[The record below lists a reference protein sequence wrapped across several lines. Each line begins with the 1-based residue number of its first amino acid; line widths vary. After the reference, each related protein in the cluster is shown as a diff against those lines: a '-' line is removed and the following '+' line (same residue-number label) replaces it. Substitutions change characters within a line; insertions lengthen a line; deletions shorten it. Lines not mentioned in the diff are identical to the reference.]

1 MVGCLTNRNP
11 RGCYGCTRQPG
22 RMSRNKA
29 DSNHST
35 LAFRGQGVR
44 REVNRQPSRIA
55 DIAPQHPLSEL
66 EPQLVRRG
74 VLPPLLSVVVPVKNE
89 EAAIALF
96 VERVS
101 AVLDGIA
108 LNQSWEI
115 LFIDD
120 GSTDST
126 LGAIAAANSRE
137 RRVRALSLSRN
148 FGKEA
153 ALSAGLDHARG
164 RAVIPMDV
172 DLQDPPEVLP
182 EMVAK
187 WLDGYEM
194 VFGVRRCRSSDSLAK
209 RLTAGLYY
217 RAHNAVSKDKIP
229 ENAGDFRL
237 LDRKVVEVIRKLP
250 ERNRFMK
257 GLFAWAGFKQ
267 AAVEYDR
274 VERETGKSK
283 FSYWKL
289 WTLALDGITSAS
301 TVPLRIWSYVGAFVA
316 LVAIAYSAFI
326 AADTMVFG
334 NPVPGYAS
342 IIVSVLFL
350 GGIQLISLG
359 VLGEY
364 VGRILTETKQRPL
377 YVVRD
382 TIGID
387 SETVR

>member
-1 MVGCLTNRNP
+1 
-11 RGCYGCTRQPG
+11 
-22 RMSRNKA
+22 
-29 DSNHST
+29 
-35 LAFRGQGVR
+35 
-44 REVNRQPSRIA
+44 VNRQPSRIA
-55 DIAPQHPLSEL
+55 NVAPDHPLSEL
-66 EPQLVRRG
+66 EPQLVKRG

-89 EAAIALF
+89 EAAINSF

-101 AVLDGIA
+101 AILDDIA

-115 LFIDD
+115 LFVDD

-126 LGAIAAANSRE
+126 LAVIAAANARE

-172 DLQDPPEVLP
+172 DMQDPPEVLP

-194 VFGVRRCRSSDSLAK
+194 VFGVRRCRASDSFVK

-267 AAVEYDR
+267 TAVEYDR
-274 VERETGKSK
+274 LERETGKTK
-283 FSYWKL
+283 FGYWKL

-316 LVAIAYSAFI
+316 LVAIAYSGFI
-326 AADTMVFG
+326 AADTLVFG

-387 SETVR
+387 TDIVR

>member
-1 MVGCLTNRNP
+1 M
-11 RGCYGCTRQPG
+11 
-22 RMSRNKA
+22 
-29 DSNHST
+29 
-35 LAFRGQGVR
+35 
-44 REVNRQPSRIA
+44 NRQPSRIA
-55 DIAPQHPLSEL
+55 DIAPDHPLSDL
-66 EPQLVRRG
+66 EPQLVKRG

-89 EAAIALF
+89 EAAIAFF

-101 AVLDGIA
+101 AILDGIA

-126 LGAIAAANSRE
+126 LAAIAAAHARE
-137 RRVRALSLSRN
+137 RRVRGLSLSRN

-172 DLQDPPEVLP
+172 DMQDPPEVLP

-194 VFGVRRCRSSDSLAK
+194 VFGVRRCRSSDSFAK

-316 LVAIAYSAFI
+316 LVAIAYSGFI
-326 AADTMVFG
+326 AADTIVFG

-387 SETVR
+387 SEALR